1 MMDKNTFLLKTKK
14 GGKGIQSLKMEIK
27 NWASY
32 VRMVTK
38 LNVYMVFVFL
48 IIVASLVSPVFLTPL
63 NIFNILRQVT
73 PLGMVAIG
81 MTFVILTG
89 GIDLSVGSMMTLLVA
104 LVCGIMNFQDSRIPL
119 AVLGVLG
126 AGSLMGFANG
136 IGITKVGI
144 PPFVM
149 TLGGMAVYKG
159 LALMYT
165 TGYPMHG
172 TTELFRSITVGKIGP
187 VPWCVFMFFGVAVG
201 AYVVLTRTVFGR
213 RVYAVGGNR
222 IAARL
227 AGVPVKYVE
236 LWVYV
241 ICGLLTALGAIILA
255 SRLGVADPL
264 AGTGYEL
271 DAIAAVVIGGT
282 SLMGGVGGI
291 GGTVI
296 GVLIMGVINNLLN
309 LLNVSA
315 FLQMVVK
322 GLIIV
327 TAVGIYS
334 LKERSKES

>member
-1 MMDKNTFLLKTKK
+1 MARDLTFHLKAIAK
-14 GGKGIQSLKMEIK
+14 
-27 NWASY
+27 
-32 VRMVTK
+32 V
-38 LNVYMVFVFL
+38 NVYMVFVFL
-48 IIVASLVSPVFLTPL
+48 IIVASVVSPVFLTPL
-63 NIFNILRQVT
+63 NIFNILRQIT
-73 PLGMVAIG
+73 PLGMVAVG

-104 LVCGIMNFQDSRIPL
+104 LVCGIMNFQNFRIPL

-126 AGSLMGFANG
+126 AGSLMGFGNG
-136 IGITKVGI
+136 TAVTRVGI
-144 PPFVM
+144 PPFVA
-149 TLGGMAVYKG
+149 TLGGMAAFRG
-159 LALMYT
+159 LVLMYT

-172 TTELFRSITVGKIGP
+172 TTEIFRSITGGKIGP
-187 VPWCVFMFFGVAVG
+187 VPWCVFMFVGVAIA
-201 AYVVLTRTVFGR
+201 AYIVLRKTVFGR

-222 IAARL
+222 TAARL
-227 AGVPVKYVE
+227 AGIPVRRVE
-236 LWVYV
+236 LMAYV
-241 ICGLLTALGAIILA
+241 ICGLLTGLGAIVLA

-264 AGTGYEL
+264 AGIGYEL

-291 GGTVI
+291 GGTVT

-309 LLNVSA
+309 LLNVNA

-334 LKERSKES
+334 LRERSKEG